1 MDRFERPKT
10 AQEAVLR
17 EIRIRLLDGRIQPGD
32 AIRPDVFGAELGVSA
47 VPVREALRIL
57 EGEGQ
62 VSYRPHRGYLVT
74 KLDIEDLK
82 EVHRVRELLE
92 EEAVRCAMP
101 NMTTERIRAMHAA
114 LDDID
119 SAKGDVVG
127 VKAAN
132 RRFHFTLMEAAGM
145 PHLLRIIS
153 WLWDASE
160 PYCSLFFVLPENQ
173 AMVDEE
179 HGRIMQAVEAGDV
192 ETTIEEL
199 NTHRRHALAVLE
211 RGLASTADGEGPE
224 AIPPAAS

>member
-17 EIRIRLLDGRIQPGD
+17 EIRVRLLDGRINPGD

-82 EVHRVRELLE
+82 EIHRVRELLE

-101 NMTTERIRAMHAA
+101 KLTKAHDKRMREA
-114 LDDID
+114 LVDIEE
-119 SAKGDVVG
+119 AKGEVVK

-132 RRFHFTLMEAAGM
+132 RDFHFTLMEASEM
-145 PHLLRIIS
+145 PHLLRVIS

-173 AMVDEE
+173 AMVDDE
-179 HGRIMQAVEAGDV
+179 HEKILEAVEARDV
-192 ETTIEEL
+192 ETTIAEL

-211 RGLASTADGEGPE
+211 KGLATPADEAHPE
-224 AIPPAAS
+224 AVPPQAS